1 MDETSNSHVRS
12 LRVFAN
18 KRVYLVKRSKI
29 KMDEKNVQSIRL
41 NDGTS
46 LPSIGFGTVKVKGA
60 QGVVSTLSAIE
71 AGYRLIDT
79 STNYNNEGMV
89 GEAVRRSS
97 VPREELMISSKLPGA
112 SHEYDRA
119 ILMIQESLYR
129 IGIDYFDKYLIHWPL
144 PKQGQYVEAWQA
156 LVDAQKFGLI
166 KTIGVSNFLPE
177 HLERII
183 EETGV
188 TPATNQI
195 ERHPYFTN
203 NELVE
208 YNKSRG
214 IVTEAWSPLGR
225 ELNDVLENETI
236 VSIAKKYNKEAAQ
249 IIIRWNLQNDILT
262 VVKSSNYDHQKANL
276 DVFDFELTEE
286 DMRQIDSLD
295 KGEAGRVEGQ
305 HPNEYEEFD

>member
-1 MDETSNSHVRS
+1 MNNIQSH
-12 LRVFAN
+12 
-18 KRVYLVKRSKI
+18 
-29 KMDEKNVQSIRL
+29 RL

-46 LPSIGFGTVKVKGA
+46 LPSIGFGTVNINGA
-60 QGVVSTLSAIE
+60 QGVTSVLSAIE

-89 GEAVRRSS
+89 GEAVRQSS
-97 VPREELMISSKLPGA
+97 VPREELIISSKLPGH
-112 SHEYDRA
+112 SHDYDKA

-129 IGIDYFDKYLIHWPL
+129 IGLDYFDKYLIHWPL
-144 PKQGQYVEAWQA
+144 PKQGKYEDAWQA

-183 EETGV
+183 EKTGV

-195 ERHPYFTN
+195 ERHPYFNN

-214 IVTEAWSPLGR
+214 ILTEAWSPLGR
-225 ELNDVLENETI
+225 EINDVLTNDTI
-236 VSIAKKYNKEAAQ
+236 VSIAEKYNREPAQ
-249 IIIRWNLQNDILT
+249 IIIRWNLQNGVLPI
-262 VVKSSNYDHQKANL
+262 VKSSSYKHQKANL
-276 DVFDFELTEE
+276 NVFDFELSEE
-286 DMRQIDSLD
+286 DIQTIDSLD

-305 HPNEYEEFD
+305 HPNEYEEFE

>member
-1 MDETSNSHVRS
+1 MI
-12 LRVFAN
+12 
-18 KRVYLVKRSKI
+18 KI
-29 KMDEKNVQSIRL
+29 EKIEL
-41 NDGTS
+41 NDGMS
-46 LPSIGFGTVKVKGA
+46 LPAIGFGTVNIKGA
-60 QGVVSTLSAIE
+60 QGLNNVLTAID

-97 VPREELMISSKLPGA
+97 IPREELLISSKLPGM
-112 SHEYDRA
+112 SHEFDNA
-119 ILMIQESLYR
+119 IKMIQESLYR

-144 PKQGQYVEAWQA
+144 PKQGKYEQAWQA

-183 EETGV
+183 EKTGV

-195 ERHPYFTN
+195 ERHPYFNN
-203 NELVE
+203 NELIKA
-208 YNKSRG
+208 NKKLG
-214 IVTEAWSPLGR
+214 IQTEAWSPFGR
-225 ELNDVLENETI
+225 EINDVLENETI
-236 VSIAKKYNKEAAQ
+236 VALAEKYGKEPAQ
-249 IIIRWNLQNDILT
+249 IIIRWNLQNN
-262 VVKSSNYDHQKANL
+262 VVPIVKASSAKHQKANL
-276 DVFDFELTEE
+276 NVFDFELTKE
-286 DMRQIDSLD
+286 DSQKIDALD

>member
-1 MDETSNSHVRS
+1 MNNIQSH
-12 LRVFAN
+12 
-18 KRVYLVKRSKI
+18 
-29 KMDEKNVQSIRL
+29 RL

-46 LPSIGFGTVKVKGA
+46 LPSIGFGTVNINGA
-60 QGVVSTLSAIE
+60 QGVTSVLSAIE

-97 VPREELMISSKLPGA
+97 IPREELMISSKLPGH
-112 SHEYDRA
+112 SHDYDKA

-129 IGIDYFDKYLIHWPL
+129 LGIDYFDKYLIHWPL
-144 PKQGQYVEAWQA
+144 PKQGKYEDAWRA

-183 EETGV
+183 EKTGV

-195 ERHPYFTN
+195 ERHPYFNN

-214 IVTEAWSPLGR
+214 ILTEAWSPLGR
-225 ELNDVLENETI
+225 EINDVLTNDTI
-236 VSIAKKYNKEAAQ
+236 VSIAEKYNREPAQ
-249 IIIRWNLQNDILT
+249 IIIRWNLQNGVLPI
-262 VVKSSNYDHQKANL
+262 VKSSSYKHQKANL
-276 DVFDFELTEE
+276 NVFDFELSEE
-286 DMRQIDSLD
+286 DIQTIDSLD

>member
-1 MDETSNSHVRS
+1 MEQ
-12 LRVFAN
+12 L
-18 KRVYLVKRSKI
+18 K
-29 KMDEKNVQSIRL
+29 VQSMRL

-60 QGVVSTLSAIE
+60 QGIVSTLTAIE

-89 GEAVRRSS
+89 GEAVQRSS

-112 SHEYDRA
+112 SHDYERA

-144 PKQGQYVEAWQA
+144 PKQDQYVEAWKA

-195 ERHPYFTN
+195 ERHPYFNN

-236 VSIAKKYNKEAAQ
+236 VSIAKKYNKEPAQ

-262 VVKSSNYDHQKANL
+262 VVKSSNYAHQKANL
-276 DVFDFELTEE
+276 TVFDFELTEE
-286 DMRQIDSLD
+286 DIRQIDSLD